1 MLRHGC
7 IKERKMADI
16 NGKWEFDP
24 ESIGKN
30 DLKRLGINTEKDW
43 EEYQKYANA
52 VVNPRTDIPDYYRG
66 HVKNLRDKWRMNINP
81 SLLADEQ
88 LFEVDQHLI
97 ETYFAQN
104 PMADMLARYGS
115 QRAQKVP
122 AWTSKT
128 YKVESE
134 KFPSFVK
141 GTASGFRN
149 AVSFKLGVEPSQID
163 GIGAAVKIDL
173 PWTLLAEGRE
183 GVYDPEFWHNKKAME
198 KFGVFWDERMCL
210 GTAGENTSGDLGVKG
225 VHNYTSLPTFE
236 GGAGED
242 EDMTAAGDMDFTIIA
257 ALGDLMTTYEP
268 GYNILITTSGVATE
282 ILMHDSAGT
291 DRTEYERLYN
301 KWFKS
306 GIISEWI
313 VDNNIEANANAVA
326 TGRMQIL
333 RVGPD
338 CVMREVIYPF
348 QKKPNMNKEFAD
360 DVAFTYLTADIYKM
374 YNVACGTIVA
384 ADMTTSH
391 AGVVQ
396 NGVFMTGGR
405 PPAAMPQAATAI
417 RPKFYP
423 TQGL

>member
-1 MLRHGC
+1 MV
-7 IKERKMADI
+7 DV

-24 ESIGKN
+24 ESVGKN
-30 DLKRLGINTEKDW
+30 DKKRFGIDTEAEW
-43 EEYQKYANA
+43 RSYQEYANR
-52 VVNPRTDIPDYYRG
+52 VVNPRSDIPDYYKG
-66 HVKNLRDKWRMNINP
+66 HVKNLRDKWRMNIDP

-104 PMADMLARYGS
+104 PLADMLARFGS
-115 QRAQKVP
+115 QRAMKVP
-122 AWTSKT
+122 SWTSKT
-128 YKVESE
+128 YTVESE

-149 AVSFKLGVEPSQID
+149 AVSFKLGVEPSQLD

-198 KFGVFWDERMCL
+198 KFGVFWDERMAL

-225 VHNYTSLPTFE
+225 IHNYTSLPTFE
-236 GGAGED
+236 GGAAED
-242 EDMTAAGDMDFTIIA
+242 EDMTAAADFDYTLIA
-257 ALGDLMTTYEP
+257 ALSDLAFIHNP
-268 GYNILITTSGVATE
+268 GHNVIISTSGVASE
-282 ILMHDSAGT
+282 ILMHDSTGT
-291 DRTEYERLYN
+291 DRTEYERIWN

-313 VDNNIEANANAVA
+313 VDNNIEADANAVA
-326 TGRMQIL
+326 TGRMQLL
-333 RVGPD
+333 RVGPE

-374 YNVACGTIVA
+374 YTVNVGTICA
-384 ADMTTSH
+384 GDLTTTSP
-391 AGVVQ
+391 GIVS
-396 NGVFMTGGR
+396 NGVFMTGARAPGGQ
-405 PPAAMPQAATAI
+405 PQSATAV